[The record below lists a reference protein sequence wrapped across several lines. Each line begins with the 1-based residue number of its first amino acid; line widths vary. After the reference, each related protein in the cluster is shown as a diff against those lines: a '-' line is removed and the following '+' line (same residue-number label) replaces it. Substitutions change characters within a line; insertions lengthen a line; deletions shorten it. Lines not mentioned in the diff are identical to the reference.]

1 MAIWPDNPIL
11 CAIIRTTRLELVVL
25 VWFGCDSDDIGCG
38 DERRKSSYETNWT
51 DRDNGKSTATK
62 IQSDDL
68 CATVDTGCQRMA
80 IGVETLKRLDA
91 ALPDG
96 LHTKLVPQEHRFR
109 SVHGTSTTQF
119 VAAIPTS
126 LGNQGSILKPA
137 VFVNKES
144 CQAPFL
150 ISLPFLLH
158 CRAVIHLDP
167 KQGLRIFFKRFGFAV
182 KCHLGPTGALR
193 IPLSEFRGKK
203 PRSRSNCT
211 G

>member
-80 IGVETLKRLDA
+80 IKEIKCQK
-91 ALPDG
+91 DG
-96 LHTKLVPQEHRFR
+96 SFLVHQP
-109 SVHGTSTTQF
+109 
-119 VAAIPTS
+119 
-126 LGNQGSILKPA
+126 L
-137 VFVNKES
+137 
-144 CQAPFL
+144 
-150 ISLPFLLH
+150 
-158 CRAVIHLDP
+158 
-167 KQGLRIFFKRFGFAV
+167 FAQTNP
-182 KCHLGPTGALR
+182 H
-193 IPLSEFRGKK
+193 
-203 PRSRSNCT
+203 
-211 G
+211 